1 MCELLSVHK
10 GDLMVIIAGYE
21 TELDDCFFSYNQG
34 LKSRFAWKFVIDG
47 YTAKE
52 LHEMFISKLAATNIS
67 YDLPNMVQW
76 FSKRMAQFTSFGRDI
91 DTFISKIKIVYYRR
105 IFCKEGTPITMDDIN
120 AGYTMMSPSSSI
132 PKSTNKLF
140 YYS

>member
-1 MCELLSVHK
+1 
-10 GDLMVIIAGYE
+10 MVIIAGYE
-21 TELDDCFFSYNQG
+21 NELDDCFFSYNQG

-47 YTAKE
+47 YTSQE
-52 LHEMFISKLAATNIS
+52 LHEMFISKLTATNIP

-105 IFCKEGTPITMDDIN
+105 TFCKDSGSITIDDIN
-120 AGYTMMSPSSSI
+120 VGYIMMCPLV
-132 PKSTNKLF
+132 PTKSTNKLF